1 MVELEG
7 RKTRVLRVPWKKASR
22 YPRRDR
28 DFLENGQ
35 FLFGWRAHAAG
46 HASTHVRTRIGRDVI
61 SVAYVLTRIDRSIDR
76 PSVIFEGGTKIIEKS
91 EKRDWPK
98 RKTGLR
104 IAV

>member
-7 RKTRVLRVPWKKASR
+7 RKTRVLRGFRGKRKSR
-22 YPRRDR
+22 YPRQDR

-61 SVAYVLTRIDRSIDR
+61 SVAYVRTRIDRSIDR

-91 EKRDWPK
+91 EKRD
-98 RKTGLR
+98 
-104 IAV
+104 